1 VSQTLALQRYLAK
14 GRSITPMDALK
25 LFGCFRLGAR
35 IYDLKRAG
43 WNIVTSTVSKNGK
56 RFAEYRMVKS
66 NTRNH
71 GNKS

>member
-35 IYDLKRAG
+35 IYDLKRSG
-43 WNIVTSTVSKNGK
+43 WKIAKSTVERNGK

-66 NTRNH
+66 
-71 GNKS
+71 

>member
-35 IYDLKRAG
+35 IYDLKRSG
-43 WNIVTSTVSKNGK
+43 WKIAKSTVERNGK
-56 RFAEYRMVKS
+56 RFAQYRMVKS
-66 NTRNH
+66 
-71 GNKS
+71 